1 MKKIVLL
8 GLLCSLCTV
17 SAFVSAMDG
26 IAGSCFAVEWNG
38 TTALANSSAGG
49 LNVGITSQ
57 DRTFILGASVPSYV
71 PAASGNL
78 NPFDVQGTV
87 TRRNGPPTTG
97 GDNPIN
103 PDIKNSQSL
112 DDAVLFLY
120 ILLGGYMI
128 RKRRY
133 REIDNWH
140 CSLTDLINN

>member
-17 SAFVSAMDG
+17 FAFVSAMDG

-97 GDNPIN
+97 GTDPVN
-103 PDIKNSQSL
+103 PDIKEPTPMG
-112 DDAVLFLY
+112 DAVLLLLCLAGVYGLY
-120 ILLGGYMI
+120 LYTRRIGRKHGYVN
-128 RKRRY
+128 K
-133 REIDNWH
+133 H
-140 CSLTDLINN
+140 SLI